1 MKKTFWAV
9 CFSALMILC
18 SPLVPRAADKSAFG
32 TPGTLGPAGVL
43 TLYNQ
48 PAAEDSPGFFSS
60 LFSGWSDDQPKVSD
74 STLEA
79 REFKLRIRELADQLL
94 STMPTAGLSGYI
106 ALPASF
112 VNQDDFDDT
121 SSFGRYIAEQ
131 LFYEFN
137 QRGFPVWEYRY
148 TGAVDVRPEG
158 EFVLARDLGA
168 FSGKERSI
176 AFVTGT
182 YFHEKNS
189 TFVNARMIR
198 GSDGLVL
205 RTAHLIIENN
215 DVVDHFFVRAGSSRR
230 LPTGT
235 MSIVNYDAAKKP
247 PAPKPSKQ
255 PPATPVD
262 LGKDIH

>member
-1 MKKTFWAV
+1 MKKILRVA
-9 CFSALMILC
+9 CFSALILL
-18 SPLVPRAADKSAFG
+18 SSALASRAADRSAFG
-32 TPGTLGPAGVL
+32 APGTLGQAGVL

-48 PAAEDSPGFFSS
+48 PEEEGPGFFSS
-60 LFSGWSDDQPKVSD
+60 LFDGWFDGQPKVND
-74 STLEA
+74 NTLDA

-94 STMPTAGLSGYI
+94 SAMPTAGLSGYI

-131 LFYEFN
+131 LFHEFN

-148 TGAVDVRPEG
+148 SGVLDVRPEG
-158 EFVLARDLGA
+158 EFVLSRDLGA
-168 FSGKERSI
+168 FSGKEGNV

-182 YFHEKNS
+182 YFHEKDV

-205 RTAHLIIENN
+205 RTANLIIESN
-215 DVVDHFFVRAGSSRR
+215 DVVDHFFVRSGSSRR

-235 MSIVNYDAAKKP
+235 MSIVNYEAAKKP
-247 PAPKPSKQ
+247 AATPKPAKL

-262 LGKDIH
+262 QGKDIH